1 MSIIPML
8 RSREVIG
15 VLLKVGFKV
24 VRQSGSHVRL
34 RHILNPARQ
43 TTIPIH
49 NPDIPRSILLK
60 ILKQASISIK
70 EFLGLLKK

>member
-8 RSREVIG
+8 RSREIIE
-15 VLLKVGFKV
+15 VLLKAGFKI

-34 RHILNPARQ
+34 RHIFNPTRQ
-43 TTIPIH
+43 TTVPIH
-49 NPDIPRSILLK
+49 NSDIPRSILIK
-60 ILKQASISIK
+60 ILKQASIPIK